1 MIPESVTESWNGSGR
16 KRPGSSSPNPLLGG
30 KLGGRRQRTGAGKGK
45 RLIQAHPGSLQCF
58 SRWFFLLPLVAW
70 AGPGAGKGFASCLE
84 PWGSLSLLR
93 TGFLGMP
100 VGSRLCGH
108 TAEPRPNIPASFV
121 PGTPF
126 PAPFRW
132 KWLVNTSPHILSHG
146 TRRSCCSSGRMRRNR
161 RFSLPAVPFPPLLPP
176 PHPDHSTIPV
186 NSRLPELHRAIIA
199 LALRP
204 SLWTFPSGEPR
215 TLPFPCTFKGIRA
228 NLEPSGKSGCA
239 RSLWGGSAALL
250 LLGNNLEGMDRR
262 LQGCNRAGH
271 LLKPPGVHGSDIP
284 WEDLGFLGRWEQ
296 HNPAAHEA
304 PSRAGG
310 RGGHSPCPGGL

>member
-1 MIPESVTESWNGSGR
+1 MWGGRGGFAPFSSLSCASEQGRRAAKQQGRRRGCCEETAVGGRRMIPESVTESWNGSCR
-16 KRPGSSSPNPLLGG
+16 KRPGSSSPNALLGG

-93 TGFLGMP
+93 TGFLEMP
-100 VGSRLCGH
+100 VGSRRCGH
-108 TAEPRPNIPASFV
+108 TAEPWPNIPASFV

-161 RFSLPAVPFPPLLPP
+161 RFSPRCPFLTPPSPA
-176 PHPDHSTIPV
+176 T
-186 NSRLPELHRAIIA
+186 
-199 LALRP
+199 
-204 SLWTFPSGEPR
+204 PR
-215 TLPFPCTFKGIRA
+215 SFHDPREF
-228 NLEPSGKSGCA
+228 
-239 RSLWGGSAALL
+239 
-250 LLGNNLEGMDRR
+250 
-262 LQGCNRAGH
+262 
-271 LLKPPGVHGSDIP
+271 
-284 WEDLGFLGRWEQ
+284 
-296 HNPAAHEA
+296 PAA
-304 PSRAGG
+304 
-310 RGGHSPCPGGL
+310 